1 MSDVAVGSGL
11 VALEARLRAI
21 ADADLVIEVRW
32 RRWSWSWWEW
42 VLLAVGCAIPILG
55 WAFVI
60 MALEDSPSRL
70 RFAHWRVSQEG
81 KARWCW
87 STTAGR
93 VPFCRTTA
101 EILRYVPVEEVVEAC
116 RRAVVQDEVLT
127 DAAASLA
134 ATEEA
139 AREVRRLTTPK
150 EAS

>member
-70 RFAHWRVSQEG
+70 RFAHWRVGEG
-81 KARWCW
+81 PLRWCW
-87 STTAGR
+87 ATTLGT

-101 EILRYVPVEEVVEAC
+101 EILQYVPIEEVVEAC
-116 RRAVVQDEVLT
+116 ERAVAQDKALV
-127 DAAASLA
+127 DVAASLE

-150 EAS
+150 EAP